1 MFSDI
6 LLTVDCD
13 HTLTDVKSVI
23 PQRNL
28 DAIRW
33 FMERGGTFTVNTGR
47 SVNTMGPFLDIL
59 PYNAPLLLFNGA
71 VAYDRGRAAYCTPID
86 LPLWPTIEAVAAEF
100 PELNLEIQTLNNHY
114 LVNEKPDFVEMYDY
128 LGWGHAPAV
137 FGTDLGPFIK
147 FALFGAMTEGSLDD
161 FYRATAEETARF
173 QHAADFI
180 LSRWGDKVDISFAAP
195 RILDVQAKGINKLRA
210 ARDLQNRLGKKIL
223 VCVGDA
229 QNDVVML
236 DGADYSF
243 CPCDA
248 VVADRYPNVCSCDDG
263 AVADVIYKK
272 IPEILGLSLDIR
284 E

>member
-13 HTLTDVKSVI
+13 HTLTDIQSNI

-33 FMERGGTFTVNTGR
+33 FIERGGTFTVNTGR
-47 SVNTMGPFLDIL
+47 SINTMRPFLDVV

-71 VAYDRGRAAYCTPID
+71 VAYDRGEVVYCTAID
-86 LPLWPTIEAVAAEF
+86 LPMWETIGAVAAEF
-100 PELNLEIQTLNNHY
+100 PEINLEIQAMDNHY
-114 LVNEKPDFVEMYDY
+114 LVNEKPDFVAMCDY

-137 FGTDLGPFIK
+137 FGTDLGPFVK
-147 FALFGAMTEGSLDD
+147 FAMFGPMSEGSLDD
-161 FYRATAEETARF
+161 FYSANEEERARF
-173 QHAADFI
+173 QYAADFI
-180 LSRWGDKVDISFAAP
+180 TSRWGDKVDISFSAP
-195 RILDVQAKGINKLRA
+195 RILDVQAKGVNKLLA
-210 ARDLQNRLGKKIL
+210 ARDLQRRLGKKIL

-243 CPCDA
+243 CPCDG
-248 VVADRYPNVCSCDDG
+248 VVADRYENVCSCDDG

>member
-13 HTLTDVKSVI
+13 HTLTDVQSVI

-47 SVNTMGPFLDIL
+47 SVNTMSPFLDIL

-71 VAYDRGRAAYCTPID
+71 VAYDRGSAAYCTPID
-86 LPLWPTIEAVAAEF
+86 LPMWPTIEAVAKEF
-100 PELNLEIQTLNNHY
+100 PEMNLEIQTMDNHY

-137 FGTDLGPFIK
+137 FGAELGPFIK

-161 FYRATAEETARF
+161 FYSATEEELARF
-173 QHAADFI
+173 RYAADFI
-180 LSRWGDKVDISFAAP
+180 LSRWGDKVDISFSAP
-195 RILDVQAKGINKLRA
+195 RILDVQAKGVNKLKA
-210 ARDLQNRLGKKIL
+210 ARDLQQRVNKKIL

-243 CPCDA
+243 CPCDG

-284 E
+284 K